1 MKRNQRKLL
10 SLVTVVGLILQLFSG
25 LVTSQTAKAEETT
38 PKQVVL
44 VGSLQAVLGN
54 SGDWDPSSVK
64 TQMDYQGNGLY
75 SLTGT
80 LPSGTYEYKIAI
92 GGGWSEN
99 YGDGGASGGNNIK
112 LTLTEQKKVTFYYND
127 NTHAIADSTHYTL
140 LNEDKKPRLVG
151 TIQPAIQAGTAW
163 SPADSTALMEDTHF
177 DNVYSFT
184 AKVPRGSYE
193 YKIVLGK
200 DWTESYPGSNEKLNV
215 LSDTTITFF
224 YNNQTKEVYSDYKP
238 IGSDSM
244 IDKNALYHDSW
255 DQVYRTP
262 FGAVPAGKP
271 VTFRLSAKKGD
282 LTRASLYVK
291 NYNTGTTKVLSMK
304 NTGWS
309 DTKDKGAIEF
319 WEATFTPSDKGVH
332 GYKFIA
338 GDQDTTV
345 EYGEDTQEGH
355 TGKAEDKNAGLF
367 QLTVFDPGYQTPDWM
382 KEAVVYQI
390 YPDRFYNGNKANDH
404 VKDQIGARGSQPIE
418 HPDSWSSLPDNP
430 YEQGTGSYTGDGEF
444 TNDFFGGDIAGIKAK
459 LDYLQSLGVNT
470 LYLNPI
476 ALAPSNHK
484 YDATD
489 YKQVDPMFGS
499 EKEFEDFAKE
509 LSKRHMHLILDG
521 VFNHVSDDSIYF
533 DRYHKYKTVGAYEYW
548 SRIYDLMN
556 NEKLSETAAKDKAKQ
571 QLIAEG
577 QTFSPYGFENW
588 FKIENVKVPNEKV
601 NGVSTGEHY
610 KYEGWWGYDSL
621 PVFESVNGTK
631 VDHPS
636 ELNNTALANYIFY
649 DKDSVGKTWINR
661 GSSGWRLDVANE
673 VDSSFWQEFRKQM
686 KSKTMIGAGKTLQK
700 EEEPLIL
707 GEIWDDASKYF
718 LGDQYDSV
726 MNYRFRGAILDYLKN
741 GNAANAQN
749 TLLAIQEDYPKEAF
763 YALMNLMGSHDTARA
778 IFLLGNGTDTYFRA
792 EQDPN
797 YKYDEGVKRLKLASI
812 LQMGYPGAPTIYYGD
827 EAGQTGSKDPD
838 DRRTYPWG
846 NENKDLIAHYQKI
859 GQIRKEN
866 ADLFAHGN
874 LHHLYAKGDVL
885 AYVRT
890 KETKSGLVII
900 NRGKTTQTVDID
912 TKVLLANGLRFVDQL
927 DPEYLTTTKDDKLSL
942 TVPAESGRMLI
953 TVNDV
958 KQPQPVKEVTG
969 TAGSKEVTLSWTGT
983 GTGTKYNVYQ
993 STVSGGLWTKVK
1005 ETTDTTVNISDLN
1018 NGRTYYFTV
1027 TALNESGNE
1036 SVPAASSGLVPHYDA
1051 AKASI
1056 KDLTTLD
1063 NRELNLAQS
1072 SNVKAAF
1079 YLPGAT
1085 ETGAAE
1091 GITAELQVRLK
1102 GQTTWTS
1109 SQALYN
1115 GQAQGDQANEFQG
1128 SFTAYEAGT
1137 YEYRMAFTPDLGKT
1151 FVYSTTGEV
1160 TYSHSMADTIPPA
1173 NDVTLDIPIK
1183 ESGQVNLNWKLT
1195 QPDQPFK
1202 TVIYRDGQI
1211 LSTLDGSAVT
1221 FRDYQVANGTAYQY
1235 QVRVYDQAG
1244 NHVESNKVSV
1254 TPEIVMVQ
1262 VTFKVH
1268 APDYTPLAAQV
1279 NIPGSLNGWNTSAWT
1294 MSRNGAVTP
1303 DWEYT
1308 VELEEGTE
1316 LTYKYTRDNSWDHEG
1331 LADHTPSDH
1340 SDDDISNYGY
1350 GAAGTDMKIVVTNQ
1364 GNNKMVVQD
1373 TILRWID
1380 MPLAVSQIDVNGSI
1394 MTIKGNAIKG
1404 ADLTINGEKVT
1415 VGNDMNFTQSFT
1427 LQAGQ
1432 TQVPVHIAPTDSTKS
1447 TIFKGDG
1454 GSITKNTKN
1463 YVIDVL
1469 TKTISETK

>member
-92 GGGWSEN
+92 GGDWSEN

-184 AKVPRGSYE
+184 AKVLRGSYE

-459 LDYLQSLGVNT
+459 LDYLQSLGANT

-866 ADLFAHGN
+866 ADLFAHGD

-1160 TYSHSMADTIPPA
+1160 TYSHSTADTIPPA
-1173 NDVTLDIPIK
+1173 NDVTLDTPIK

-1195 QPDQPFK
+1195 QPNQPFK

-1427 LQAGQ
+1427 LQAGR
-1432 TQVPVHIAPTDSTKS
+1432 TQVPVHIEPTDSTRS